1 MEAYLVI
8 TVTIDLLFVYLQGMK
23 AYLSVQKLST
33 LEIISQFFSDMIVQQ
48 VSNLLCSNTNAVT
61 KIHVHVEYLS
71 FIVKIPEHF
80 NIIVYFR

>member
-1 MEAYLVI
+1 MEAHLVI

-61 KIHVHVEYLS
+61 KISVEYLS
-71 FIVKIPEHF
+71 YIVKLPERF
-80 NIIVYFR
+80 NI